1 MLQRSGSD
9 CHPRP
14 PAEGTVRDGNRIL
27 VRTANS
33 YSQERAMPMNFFEE
47 ALAQLT
53 TSSWSA
59 QRTTW
64 SNCWEN
70 ADEVLPEDGGTF
82 RILG

>member
-1 MLQRSGSD
+1 MD
-9 CHPRP
+9 
-14 PAEGTVRDGNRIL
+14 
-27 VRTANS
+27 
-33 YSQERAMPMNFFEE
+33 FFEE

-64 SNCWEN
+64 PNCWEN
-70 ADEVLPEDGGTF
+70 ADEVLPVGGGTF